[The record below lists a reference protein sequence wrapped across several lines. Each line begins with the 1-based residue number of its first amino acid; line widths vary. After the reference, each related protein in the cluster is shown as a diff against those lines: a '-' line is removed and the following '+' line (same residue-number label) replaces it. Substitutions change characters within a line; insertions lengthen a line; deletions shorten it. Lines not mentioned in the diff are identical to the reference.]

1 MCLQEGVG
9 FEMRAARGAS
19 SALHVDEPQLCPEA
33 HPSEGRVP
41 HLLHHR
47 CWSLLPPPA
56 PKLRDP
62 GVSRGWGREG
72 KEAGSGA
79 GGSPL
84 LPGPSRRRGPT
95 SSGGGG
101 REAAPV
107 GGSCRARLGGGG
119 DSAPRQHGRLSLQP
133 PGREQVHLHPR
144 YGKAGAR
151 PSGRGSKHPG
161 GEGGKPRGR
170 SRAGHRAGL
179 RWLGEAKCPSG
190 FEQAVF

>member
-1 MCLQEGVG
+1 
-9 FEMRAARGAS
+9 MRAARGAS
-19 SALHVDEPQLCPEA
+19 SPLHVDEPQLCPEA

-47 CWSLLPPPA
+47 SWSLLPPPA
-56 PKLRDP
+56 PKLRNP
-62 GVSRGWGREG
+62 GVSRAWGREG

-79 GGSPL
+79 VGSLL

-101 REAAPV
+101 REAAPA
-107 GGSCRARLGGGG
+107 GGSGRAGLGGGSG
-119 DSAPRQHGRLSLQP
+119 SAPRQHGRLSLQP

-144 YGKAGAR
+144 YGKAWGR
-151 PSGRGSKHPG
+151 PSGRGSKHRG

-179 RWLGEAKCPSG
+179 RRLERDSVRAATSRR
-190 FEQAVF
+190 VFKQ